1 MTKFNASIGKTYN
14 KITGKEAFTWRR
26 FGSGFFGLLDP
37 IGWAKDFIGLFNVR
51 KLVLYAIILIT
62 VATYFFVQGKR
73 GLPVKIDIGYG
84 KEAIIEINKEGDHLY
99 IDKKGYVYIRDKNN
113 DILKQVSVKD
123 IPGLKKKLAPI
134 GFQVVPIGVMGV
146 GTGIFGAKFEGGGG
160 VSFFRYW
167 KMQLEVFL
175 TNRGIYIGSSYQIT
189 DHSGIGLGLGKGY
202 IGDDRMILYY
212 RWRF

>member
-1 MTKFNASIGKTYN
+1 MSKFNASIGKTFS
-14 KITGKEAFTWRR
+14 KKTGREVFTWSR

-134 GFQVVPIGVMGV
+134 GVQMQPIFV
-146 GTGIFGAKFEGGGG
+146 GGIGLGYRGTEVEVGAGI
-160 VSFFRYW
+160 SFFRYW
-167 KMQLEVFL
+167 KLQLETFL
-175 TNRGIYIGSSYQIT
+175 TQKGIYVGTSYKIT
-189 DHSGIGLGLGKGY
+189 DNSGAGLAFGRGY
-202 IGDDRMILYY
+202 FGDNRMMLYY
-212 RWRF
+212 RFNF